1 VYPLETERWETGLLR
16 GRVTHEVTRGNR
28 IRRRIDSTTGGW
40 LQSERLTPRLRR
52 FAAVVNPLASA
63 HVRRFSRETL
73 LLLVAVGVLNGSNY
87 VFHVV
92 VSRMLGASEYGALA
106 ALLAVMMILS
116 VPFGVIQT
124 VVAQKTAALRAQRAA
139 GDIEAVARSTAL
151 GLRPLAWTAAALA
164 LVSTPVLA
172 HFLHVGFVS
181 AALLAPCLLLSL
193 LTAVPLGVLQGQERF
208 GALASLVLLG
218 VGVRLASGVVLVWAG
233 LGVSGAV
240 LASALAPLAIVLAGF
255 RVLRLRSRD
264 GREVRGTLDALRGR
278 FAIALVGLTSFW
290 AFAEIDIAL
299 ARHYFEGP
307 EGGYYSS
314 AGLLA
319 RALLFLPG
327 AVALVAFPKFV
338 AAREDGHGTERWL
351 QLSVAAVGLLTVA
364 ALPMLIWLREPLVSL
379 TFGDRFG
386 PAADLL
392 PLLSVAMAFMAVIGL
407 LIYFHIA
414 MASRGYWAIIGGLA
428 LEILLVALFHDSP
441 REVATVVALVS
452 AFVAVTLYASALSL
466 ARWRP
471 PYERFA
477 SPPEALAQLAADA
490 SVELSLVLP
499 CRNGGRALRG
509 VLDDILDAVKEVES
523 CEIIVVSDGSTDETV
538 SVAQEYAPA
547 VRVLH
552 YPNRNGKGHALRVG
566 LTEARGAYVAF
577 VDSDGDIHADA
588 IRPFL
593 ALMKLY
599 EPDVVLG
606 SKRHPL
612 SQVSYPAL
620 RRFLSWT
627 YHKLTRVLFRVNVR
641 DTQTGLKLIRRDV
654 LAAVLPRLLEKRYA
668 FDLEFLVVARTLG
681 YRRVFEAPV
690 RIDYRFASH
699 VRPLSVIRIGLD
711 TLAIFYRHYLLDS
724 YRHTASPAFAG
735 PPDAAPVPLL
745 NASHVGAIAQA
756 AVASNHPVGAGG
768 GR

>member
-1 VYPLETERWETGLLR
+1 VAR
-16 GRVTHEVTRGNR
+16 GYR
-28 IRRRIDSTTGGW
+28 IRRRRDSTTGGW
-40 LQSERLTPRLRR
+40 LPPGLPTPWTRR
-52 FAAVVNPLASA
+52 IAAVVDQLASA

-73 LLLVAVGVLNGSNY
+73 LLLVAVGVLNLSNY

-106 ALLAVMMILS
+106 ALLAVMTILS
-116 VPFGVIQT
+116 VPLGVIQT
-124 VVAQKTAALRAQRAA
+124 VVAEKTAALRAQGAA
-139 GDIEAVARSTAL
+139 AEIQAVAQGTAR
-151 GLRPLAWTAAALA
+151 GLRTVAWSAAALV
-164 LVSTPVLA
+164 LLSTPLVT
-172 HFLHVGFVS
+172 HFLHLGFVP
-181 AALLAPCLLLSL
+181 AALLAPYLLLSL

-208 GALASLVLLG
+208 GAFASVVLLG
-218 VGVRLASGVVLVWAG
+218 VGVRLASGVALVWAG
-233 LGVSGAV
+233 LGVSGAI
-240 LASALAPLAIVLAGF
+240 LASALAPLAIVLAGY
-255 RVLRLRSRD
+255 RVLGLRSRD
-264 GREVRGTLDALRGR
+264 GRESRGTLDALRGR
-278 FAIALVGLTSFW
+278 FAVALLGLTSFW
-290 AFAEIDIAL
+290 AFAEVDIAL

-319 RALLFLPG
+319 RVLLFLPA

-338 AAREDGHGTERWL
+338 AAREEGDASERWL
-351 QLSVAAVGLLTVA
+351 QLSVGAVGLLAVA
-364 ALPMLIWLREPLVSL
+364 ALPILIWLREPLVSF
-379 TFGDRFG
+379 TFGDGFG

-392 PLLSVAMAFMAVIGL
+392 PLLCVAMAFMAVIGL
-407 LIYFHIA
+407 LVYFHIA

-441 REVATVVALVS
+441 REVAAVVALVS
-452 AFVAVTLYASALSL
+452 ALVAVTLYASAVSL

-477 SPPEALAQLAADA
+477 SPPEALEQLATDA

-499 CRNGGRALRG
+499 CRNGGGALRG
-509 VLDDILDAVKEVES
+509 VLDDVLAAVEEVES
-523 CEIIVVSDGSTDETV
+523 CEVIVVSDGSTDETV
-538 SVAQEYAPA
+538 KVAQEYAPA

-690 RIDYRFASH
+690 RIDYRFESH
-699 VRPLSVIRIGLD
+699 VSPLSVLRIGLD

-724 YRHTASPAFAG
+724 YRHTASPAYDES
-735 PPDAAPVPLL
+735 PDTAPVPLL
-745 NASHVGAIAQA
+745 DGSHVGAVAQA
-756 AVASNHPVGAGG
+756 PVASNAAGAGG
-768 GR
+768 RR